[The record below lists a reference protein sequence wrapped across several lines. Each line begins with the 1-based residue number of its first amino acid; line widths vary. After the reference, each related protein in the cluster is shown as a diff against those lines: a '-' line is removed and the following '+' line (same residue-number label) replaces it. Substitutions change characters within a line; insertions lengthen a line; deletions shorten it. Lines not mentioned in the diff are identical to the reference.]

1 MSDRQR
7 QPEPDIEPW
16 VTDGPIEVDTGSPQ
30 DDGDPEAEIA
40 REGEGGRPERAA
52 DDRAEGPAAE
62 TS

>member
-30 DDGDPEAEIA
+30 DDGDPEAEIV
-40 REGEGGRPERAA
+40 RDREGGRGERATH
-52 DDRAEGPAAE
+52 DRAEGPAAE